1 MFVPA
6 GIAVTSPQLRLAG
19 TTTDQGVTYQVLT
32 ADGKLQPGTTLEA
45 ALQVDTAPPPAGSSS
60 TTLLLSIAAIAA
72 LAAIAFWLFGRR
84 RARAQQRPTGPRKPV
99 RTPAARQRSTA
110 KARGGNGHRN
120 GTPKVARAGGTK
132 QEPTAADEDVDLLI
146 DEIAALDLSFE
157 QGLLDERTYRRLR
170 VAAKDR
176 LLAAQ
181 GGREL
186 TLKE

>member
-1 MFVPA
+1 MKRMRMAP
-6 GIAVTSPQLRLAG
+6 
-19 TTTDQGVTYQVLT
+19 GV
-32 ADGKLQPGTTLEA
+32 
-45 ALQVDTAPPPAGSSS
+45 
-60 TTLLLSIAAIAA
+60 AA

-146 DEIAALDLSFE
+146 TEGYKREKMPKIEVVRKAVDTELLCRQDPDLIAVATDASLEVHVPVF
-157 QGLLDERTYRRLR
+157 RLNDPLPIADFIEKR
-170 VAAKDR
+170 FLGQR
-176 LLAAQ
+176 
-181 GGREL
+181 G
-186 TLKE
+186 